1 MLIRSIQIILVT
13 ICLLIGISSKLPLMA
28 QTTPLNPIQYFYDKD
43 GRLIKVNNADGTVTT
58 YQYDAANNIIQ
69 VTNSS
74 SATFAITSYS
84 PGSGVAG
91 TAVTIVG
98 SGFNSPIVTFNGL
111 TAAITSS
118 SSTSIT
124 ITVPQGA
131 SSGPLA
137 VKVGNQTLTAGTFLI
152 LGGAPIL
159 TNYAL
164 PSAQPGG
171 TVVLSGTNFDA
182 TSPSV
187 NTVLV
192 GGIPA
197 TVTAVTPTQITF
209 NVPASTVPNN
219 PPGSP
224 GTGQSVSIQTAA
236 GSANAPNLLYVVPR
250 IAFNQTL
257 LPGQGVTGNLS
268 SYGDN
273 GLVLL
278 SGNSNQ
284 TISVSASNVNGS
296 GFLQLFL
303 FAPDNSLVQV
313 ITVNP
318 TPFGNVVNGSL
329 QTNLTL
335 ALPNTGQYVLQS
347 AFQYDASRGFQAT
360 GTVSFGAAPTL
371 GNFSVPTAQPGNTI
385 TLAGSG
391 FNLTTPSANTVN
403 FGGVQATV
411 TGVSATS
418 ITFIVPSLPV
428 VPNPSGTPGTP
439 TTVTVTAG
447 GTAVAPRQLYLVRR
461 IVFNTENVSGTVITG
476 NLTAP
481 GDNGLIRIPGAKN
494 YFDLTVNATNV
505 TGSGSL
511 KVFVFKPDG
520 TLQQT
525 LSFPSNGF
533 SQLNNGTFNGL
544 LLNVDL
550 TLPGT
555 YVVQTTFD
563 ENSAT
568 GASATGNLAITTTTY
583 SNKANDA
590 VTIFNPDFISS
601 GVTKVTNQQANNA
614 VTLFNPANLSPGI
627 TNVTNQKSNFA
638 VTVFNP
644 DFTGPGESTITNTKA
659 NNVVTIFNPNTIN
672 PGTTTVTDQKANF
685 AVTILNPI
693 AFGSGTST
701 VTNQKANFAT
711 TIFNPGVSGSGISA
725 ISDQKANDA
734 VTLFNPN
741 NLNSGI
747 TTVTFQKA
755 NFAFTACNPS
765 ITQPCP

>member
-1 MLIRSIQIILVT
+1 MLTRSKQIILV
-13 ICLLIGISSKLPLMA
+13 ILGLLIGIGSGIPLMA

-58 YQYDAANNIIQ
+58 YQYDKANNIIQ
-69 VTNSS
+69 VTNSTS
-74 SATFAITSYS
+74 ETFAITSYS

-98 SGFNSPIVTFNGL
+98 SGFNNPTVTFNGL
-111 TAAITSS
+111 AASVVSS
-118 SSTSIT
+118 SATT
-124 ITVPQGA
+124 ITVNVPQGA

-137 VKVGNQTLTAGTFLI
+137 VKVGNQTLTAGTFLV
-152 LGGAPIL
+152 LGGLPTL
-159 TNYAL
+159 TTYAL
-164 PSAQPGG
+164 PTAQPGG
-171 TVVLSGTNFDA
+171 TVVLSGTNFDSS
-182 TSPSV
+182 SPSA

-219 PPGSP
+219 PPGTP
-224 GTGQSVSIQTAA
+224 GTGQSVSVQTAA
-236 GSANAPNLLYVVPR
+236 GTANAPNPLYIVPR
-250 IAFNQTL
+250 VAFNQTL
-257 LPGQGVTGNLS
+257 LPGQGATGNLS

-278 SGNSNQ
+278 SGNSTQ
-284 TISVSASNVNGS
+284 TIAVNASNVNGS

-303 FAPDNSLVQV
+303 FDPNNGLIQG
-313 ITVNP
+313 INVNP
-318 TPFGNVVNGSL
+318 TPFGNLVNGNL
-329 QTNLTL
+329 QTTLNL
-335 ALPNTGQYVLQS
+335 ALPNSGQYVLQS
-347 AFQYDASRGFQAT
+347 VFQYDTSRGFQAT
-360 GTVSFGAAPTL
+360 GSISFGAAPTL
-371 GNFSVPTAQPGNTI
+371 GSFSVPTAQPGNTI

-391 FNLTTPSANTVN
+391 FNLTTPSANIVKVA
-403 FGGVQATV
+403 GVQATV
-411 TGVSATS
+411 IGVSATG

-428 VPNPSGTPGTP
+428 VPNPSGTPGTL

-447 GTAVAPRQLYLVRR
+447 GTAVAPRQLYLVPRV
-461 IVFNTENVSGTVITG
+461 VFNTENVSGVVVTG

-481 GDNGLIRIPGAKN
+481 GDNGLIRIPGNKN
-494 YFDLTVNATNV
+494 YFDLTLNATNV

-511 KVFVFKPDG
+511 KVFVFRPDG
-520 TLQQT
+520 TIQQT
-525 LSFPSNGF
+525 LSLPSNGF
-533 SQLNNGTFNGL
+533 SQLNNGSFNGL

-550 TLPGT
+550 TMPGT

-590 VTIFNPDFISS
+590 VTVFNPDFISS
-601 GVTKVTNQQANNA
+601 GVTKVINQQANFA
-614 VTLFNPANLSPGI
+614 VTLLNPANLSSGI
-627 TNVTNQKSNFA
+627 TTVTNQKSNFA
-638 VTVFNP
+638 VTVLNP
-644 DFTGPGESTITNTKA
+644 DTTGSGTATITNTKA
-659 NNVVTIFNPNTIN
+659 NNAVTIFNPNN
-672 PGTTTVTDQKANF
+672 LSPGTTTVTDQKANF
-685 AVTILNPI
+685 ALTILNPS
-693 AFGSGTST
+693 AFGSGSST
-701 VTNQKANFAT
+701 ITN
-711 TIFNPGVSGSGISA
+711 
-725 ISDQKANDA
+725 QKANDA

-741 NLNSGI
+741 NLSSGI

-755 NFAFTACNPS
+755 NFVFTACNPS

>member
-1 MLIRSIQIILVT
+1 
-13 ICLLIGISSKLPLMA
+13 MA
-28 QTTPLNPIQYFYDKD
+28 QTTSVNPIQYFYDRD

-69 VTNSS
+69 VTNST
-74 SATFAITSYS
+74 SATFAITSYT
-84 PGSGVAG
+84 PGSGVVG
-91 TAVTIVG
+91 TAVTILG
-98 SGFNSPIVTFNGL
+98 SGFNNPTVTFNGL
-111 TAAITSS
+111 TAAIVAST
-118 SSTSIT
+118 STSIT
-124 ITVPQGA
+124 VNVPQGA

-137 VKVGNQTLTAGTFLI
+137 IKVGNQTLTAGTFLI
-152 LGGAPIL
+152 LGGSPTL

-164 PSAQPGG
+164 PTAQPGG

-182 TSPSV
+182 SSTSA

-192 GGIPA
+192 GGVPA

-219 PPGSP
+219 PPSTP
-224 GTGQSVSIQTAA
+224 GTGQSVSVQTA
-236 GSANAPNLLYVVPR
+236 GGLANAPKPLYIVPR

-257 LPGQGVTGNLS
+257 LPGQGVTGSLS

-284 TISVSASNVNGS
+284 TISVNASNVNGS

-329 QTNLTL
+329 QTTLTL

-347 AFQYDASRGFQAT
+347 AFQYDTSRGFQAT
-360 GTVSFGAAPTL
+360 GTLSFGAAPTL

-385 TLAGSG
+385 TLSGSG
-391 FNLTTPSANTVN
+391 FNLATPSANIVN
-403 FGGVQATV
+403 VGGVQATV
-411 TGVSATS
+411 SSVSATS
-418 ITFIVPSLPV
+418 ITFTVPSLPV

-447 GTAVAPRQLYLVRR
+447 GTAVAPRQLYLVPR
-461 IVFNTENVSGTVITG
+461 IVFNTQSANGTVISG
-476 NLTAP
+476 NLSAP
-481 GDNGLIRIPGAKN
+481 GDNGLIRIAGATS
-494 YFDLTVNATNV
+494 YFDLTINATNV

-511 KVFVFKPDG
+511 KVFIFKPDG

-525 LSFPSNGF
+525 LSVPSNGF
-533 SQLNNGTFNGL
+533 SQLNNGSFNGL

-550 TLPGT
+550 SLPGT

-563 ENSAT
+563 ENSTT
-568 GASATGNLAITTTTY
+568 GASATGNLAISVTVY

-601 GVTKVTNQQANNA
+601 GTTKVTSQKANIA

-638 VTVFNP
+638 VTIFNPANLSSGVTTVTNQKSNFAVTVFNP
-644 DFTGPGESTITNTKA
+644 DFTGPGTATITNTKA
-659 NNVVTIFNPNTIN
+659 NNAVTIFNPNN
-672 PGTTTVTDQKANF
+672 LSPGTTTVTNQKANF
-685 AVTILNPI
+685 AVAVFNPGLS
-693 AFGSGTST
+693 GSGTST

-711 TIFNPGVSGSGISA
+711 TIFNPGISGSGSSTITTT
-725 ISDQKANDA
+725 KANDA
-734 VTLFNPN
+734 VTIFNPN

-747 TTVTFQKA
+747 TTVTIQKA
-755 NFAFTACNPS
+755 NFAFTACNPA
-765 ITQPCP
+765 TNQPCP

>member
-1 MLIRSIQIILVT
+1 MLTRSKHIILV
-13 ICLLIGISSKLPLMA
+13 ILGLLIGIGSGIPLMA

-58 YQYDAANNIIQ
+58 YQYDKANNIVQ
-69 VTNSS
+69 VTNST

-84 PGSGVAG
+84 PGSGIPG

-98 SGFNSPIVTFNGL
+98 SGFNNPTVTFNGL
-111 TAAITSS
+111 AASITASS
-118 SSTSIT
+118 ATSIT
-124 ITVPQGA
+124 VNIPQGA
-131 SSGPLA
+131 SSGLLA
-137 VKVGNQTLTAGTFLI
+137 VKVGSKTLTAGTFLI
-152 LGGAPIL
+152 LGGLPTL
-159 TNYAL
+159 TTYAL
-164 PSAQPGG
+164 PTAQPGG
-171 TVVLSGTNFDA
+171 SVVLSGTNFDSS
-182 TSPSV
+182 TPSA

-219 PPGSP
+219 PPGTP
-224 GTGQSVSIQTAA
+224 GTGQTVTVQTAA
-236 GSANAPNLLYVVPR
+236 GPANAPKPLYIVPR
-250 IAFNQTL
+250 VAFNQTL
-257 LPGQGVTGNLS
+257 LSGQGVTGNLS

-278 SGNSNQ
+278 SGNSTQ
-284 TISVSASNVNGS
+284 TISVNASNVNGS

-303 FAPDNSLVQV
+303 FAPNNGLIQV

-318 TPFGNVVNGSL
+318 TPFGNLVNNSL
-329 QTNLTL
+329 QTTLTL

-347 AFQYDASRGFQAT
+347 AFQYDTSRGFQAT
-360 GTVSFGAAPTL
+360 GTISFGAAPTL
-371 GNFSVPTAQPGNTI
+371 GSFSVPTAQPGNTI
-385 TLAGSG
+385 TLSGSG
-391 FNLTTPSANTVN
+391 FNLTTPSANIVKV
-403 FGGVQATV
+403 GGVQATV
-411 TGVSATS
+411 TGVTATS
-418 ITFIVPSLPV
+418 ITFTVPAIPV
-428 VPNPSGTPGTP
+428 VPNPSGTPGTL

-447 GTAVAPRQLYLVRR
+447 GTAIAPRQLYLVPR
-461 IVFNTENVSGTVITG
+461 IVFNTENVSGVVITG

-481 GDNGLIRIPGAKN
+481 GDNGLIRIPGNKN

-525 LSFPSNGF
+525 LSLPSNGF
-533 SQLNNGTFNGL
+533 SQLNKGTFNGL

-550 TLPGT
+550 SQPGT

-590 VTIFNPDFISS
+590 VTVFNPDFIGS
-601 GVTKVTNQQANNA
+601 GTTKVTNQKANFA
-614 VTLFNPANLSPGI
+614 VTIFNPANLSPGI
-627 TNVTNQKSNFA
+627 TTVTNQKSNFA
-638 VTVFNP
+638 ITIFNP
-644 DFTGPGESTITNTKA
+644 DTTGSGTATITNTKA
-659 NNVVTIFNPNTIN
+659 NNAVTIFNPNTTS

-685 AVTILNPI
+685 AVTLFNPD
-693 AFGSGTST
+693 ATGSGTTT

-711 TIFNPGVSGSGISA
+711 TIFNPGISGSGNSTITN
-725 ISDQKANDA
+725 QKANDA

-741 NLNSGI
+741 NLNPGI
-747 TTVTFQKA
+747 TIVTFQKA